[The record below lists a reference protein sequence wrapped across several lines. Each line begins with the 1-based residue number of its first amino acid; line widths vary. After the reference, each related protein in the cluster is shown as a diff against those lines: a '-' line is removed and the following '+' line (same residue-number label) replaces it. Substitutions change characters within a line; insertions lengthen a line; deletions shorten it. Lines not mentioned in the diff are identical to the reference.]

1 MPLVLRFSLN
11 LELLHTMNLKDQL
24 TLILS
29 TVVAVISLATF
40 IKVLIEYRRST
51 STKRL
56 ELFLMMR
63 TRLREDHEFKEI
75 CELLESD
82 DQKLREIPLVQKDRF
97 TGFFEELAIMH
108 NSKLIN
114 EDVTL
119 YMFGYFAI
127 RCNQSQNF
135 WYGLNRKQKLWSLFF
150 SFAKDM
156 EQADRRFN
164 FVKDH
169 YRF

>member
-1 MPLVLRFSLN
+1 M
-11 LELLHTMNLKDQL
+11 ELKDLL

-29 TVVAVISLATF
+29 TIVAIVGLATF
-40 IKVLIEYRRST
+40 IKALIEYRRS
-51 STKRL
+51 SATKRL

-63 TRLREDHEFKEI
+63 TRLREDPEFKEI

-82 DQKLREIPLVQKDRF
+82 DPKLREIPLVQRDRF

-114 EDVTL
+114 DDVAF

-127 RCNQSQNF
+127 RCNHSENF
-135 WYGLNRKQKLWSLFF
+135 WHGLNRNQKLWALFF

-156 EQADRRFN
+156 EKADRKFT

-169 YRF
+169 YKV